1 MPQWD
6 LALGPLV
13 LEAIDG
19 GWSGSPVFSS
29 PRLASESRRTFQAS
43 PSRPSFVFGQH
54 ISCNRRC
61 LWQVVVEAAR
71 FGCGTG
77 RERVV
82 VCCVCP
88 GCVF

>member
-1 MPQWD
+1 MPLWD

-19 GWSGSPVFSS
+19 GWSGSPVVPSA
-29 PRLASESRRTFQAS
+29 RLASESRGTFLAS
-43 PSRPSFVFGQH
+43 PSRAGFVLGQH
-54 ISCNRRC
+54 MSCHRRC
-61 LWQVVVEAAR
+61 LWQVVVQAAR
-71 FGCGTG
+71 FGWETG

-82 VCCVCP
+82 VCGVSP